1 MIHKLRRKFIFTNM
15 TIVTLLLIGVLG
27 AVWFSSY
34 HHMRID
40 AHESLCRALDV
51 IQKEP
56 PDAPLPPRN
65 RKGEMGKKENR
76 PLTHVFAVEI
86 PENGTFRLLHE
97 SGGEFSSDT
106 IAEAVAAVPQTPGA
120 EGKVNSLSLRYLTR
134 ENGSSLHIAF
144 VDVSHAESSLKNLA
158 LTCLLVFAGSMLVLF
173 FISYFLSRW
182 ALRPVEEAWNQQN
195 QFIADASHELKTP
208 LTVILA
214 NLKILLAHKPE
225 TISSQER
232 WIRSTQSE
240 AESMKKLV
248 EELLFLAR
256 SDAHTAPSEKTLLNL
271 SDLTWNTIL
280 LFEPVAY
287 EQGITLEQEIMPDLM
302 LSADVEQMKRL
313 LSILLD
319 NACKYAGEEKQV
331 TLTLS
336 RQKENI
342 CLTVQNTG
350 NPISPEEL
358 PHLFER
364 FYRSDKS
371 RSRIRDG
378 YGLGLSIAQ
387 AIVQGHGGKITAA
400 STEKATCF
408 SVLLP
413 L

>member
-15 TIVTLLLIGVLG
+15 TIVTLLLMGVLG

-34 HHMRID
+34 HHMSID
-40 AHESLCRALDV
+40 AHETLCRTLDDL
-51 IQKEP
+51 QKDLP
-56 PDAPLPPRN
+56 RSPKPPRE
-65 RKGEMGKKENR
+65 RKAEMSKRENR
-76 PLTHVFAVEI
+76 PLTHFFAVEI
-86 PENGTFRLLHE
+86 PEHGSFQLLYENG
-97 SGGEFSSDT
+97 GNFSSGT

-120 EGKVNSLSLRYLTR
+120 EGKINSLSLRYLTQ
-134 ENGSSLHIAF
+134 ENGSALRIAF

-158 LTCLLVFAGSMLVLF
+158 LTCLLVFAASMLVLF

-182 ALRPVEEAWNQQN
+182 ALRPVEEAWDQQN

-232 WIRSTQSE
+232 WIRNTQSE

-256 SDAHTAPSEKTLLNL
+256 SDAHTAPPEKTPLNL
-271 SDLTWNTIL
+271 SDLTWNTLL

-287 EQGITLEQEIMPDLM
+287 EQGITLEQEITPDLM
-302 LSADVEQMKRL
+302 LSADREQMKRL

-319 NACKYAGEEKQV
+319 NACKYAGKEKQV
-331 TLTLS
+331 TLGLS

-350 NPISPEEL
+350 NPIPPEEL